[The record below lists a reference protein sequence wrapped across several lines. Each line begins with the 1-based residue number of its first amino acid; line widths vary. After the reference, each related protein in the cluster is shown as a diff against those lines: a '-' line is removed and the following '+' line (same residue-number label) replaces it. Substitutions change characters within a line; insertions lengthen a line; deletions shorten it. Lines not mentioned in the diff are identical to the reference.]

1 MGEQVGSRF
10 QSAVQGGCLG
20 RGCRSEGKGRSQAQ
34 AGTAH
39 VGCPLSPR
47 RAVHT
52 GTSLT
57 LVDRMCCP
65 EGTLMGRFKPR
76 TYSSGAGQGVV
87 PHREPQGGRCC
98 VLPTR
103 DKRVPPC
110 PLHILNPH
118 ICCAHTLQVPEVAA
132 SPRTMDWGHG
142 QGFAITG
149 LGTVWR
155 ACRGP
160 GSGGLSFSWEIVLFS
175 WKQTSPHTHSQ

>member
-1 MGEQVGSRF
+1 MNLKAEG
-10 QSAVQGGCLG
+10 AVC
-20 RGCRSEGKGRSQAQ
+20 SPP
-34 AGTAH
+34 GTNVSHLAH
-39 VGCPLSPR
+39 
-47 RAVHT
+47 
-52 GTSLT
+52 
-57 LVDRMCCP
+57 
-65 EGTLMGRFKPR
+65 
-76 TYSSGAGQGVV
+76 Y
-87 PHREPQGGRCC
+87 
-98 VLPTR
+98 
-103 DKRVPPC
+103 
-110 PLHILNPH
+110 ILNPH